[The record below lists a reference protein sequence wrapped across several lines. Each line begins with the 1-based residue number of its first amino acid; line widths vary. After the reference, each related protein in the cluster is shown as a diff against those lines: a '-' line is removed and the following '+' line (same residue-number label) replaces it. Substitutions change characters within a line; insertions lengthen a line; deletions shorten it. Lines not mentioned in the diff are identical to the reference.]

1 MTFDMLFKEKKN
13 AFLKN
18 TVNKH
23 SVINVT
29 LTELIQPWCNAS
41 QSYHDT
47 AIPSRQLHVQ
57 SQQ

>member
-1 MTFDMLFKEKKN
+1 MLFKEKKN